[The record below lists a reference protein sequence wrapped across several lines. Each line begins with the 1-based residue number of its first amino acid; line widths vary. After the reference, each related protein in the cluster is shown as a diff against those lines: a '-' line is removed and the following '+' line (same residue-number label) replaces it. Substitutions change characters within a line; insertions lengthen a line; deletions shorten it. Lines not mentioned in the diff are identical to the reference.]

1 MSAIASATYWF
12 DRPARLALVAFLTSG
27 ALLLGA
33 LGFQFIGGLAPCDLC
48 MDQRYAHVVALVLAI
63 AAIIVRGRLGWLLAG
78 LAVAALAVSGGIGI
92 FHAGVEQK
100 WWAGPTGCSGGSLT
114 GLSTEEAAKRLMG
127 TPVVRCDEI
136 PWSLLGISMAGWNAI
151 VSLGVSLGVALL
163 ASLLVLRGRRTA

>member
-1 MSAIASATYWF
+1 MSAFARATHWLG
-12 DRPARLALVAFLTSG
+12 RPARLALIVLLTSG

-33 LGFQFIGGLAPCDLC
+33 LGFQFFGGLAPCDLC
-48 MDQRYAHVVALVLAI
+48 MDQRYAHVAALVLAI
-63 AAIIVRGRLGWLLAG
+63 AAIVVRGRIGWLLAG
-78 LAVAALAVSGGIGI
+78 LAMVALAMSGGIGI

-100 WWAGPTGCSGGSLT
+100 WWAGPTGCTGGSLT

-151 VSLGVSLGVALL
+151 VSLGVALL
-163 ASLLVLRGRRTA
+163 ASLLVLRGRRMI